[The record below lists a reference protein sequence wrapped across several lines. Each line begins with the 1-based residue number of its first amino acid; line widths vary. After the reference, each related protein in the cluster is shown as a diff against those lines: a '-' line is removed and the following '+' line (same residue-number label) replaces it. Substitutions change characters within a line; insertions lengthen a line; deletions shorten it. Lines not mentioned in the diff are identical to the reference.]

1 MDLVPLRAFGTT
13 LAYVFKHPVGRRHPL
28 RTLARVVAWQIRL
41 RMRPGLQVAPWV
53 GGSKLLVRR
62 SLTGVTGN
70 VYYGLHEFV
79 GMSFVALLLRRG
91 DLFADVGANAG
102 TYTVLAS
109 RVAGARSVAFEPG
122 QEAAAILG
130 DIVRLNGIEDTV
142 TVRREAVGDR
152 VGEARFTKGLGTMNR
167 IADEGAIAVPMTTL
181 DAAFAND
188 QPTVIKIDIEGGE
201 DRCVAGARHVLSDAR
216 LQALLIET
224 VSEEAGRILA
234 DAGLTEVQF
243 DPWTRALYDGPPR
256 HSINNLIYVRDRA
269 FVAERLRSAPPLTVT
284 GLTL

>member
-1 MDLVPLRAFGTT
+1 MNLVPLRAFGTT

-28 RTLARVVAWQIRL
+28 RSLARVFAWQIRL
-41 RMRPGLQVAPWV
+41 RLRVGLQVAPWA
-53 GGSKLLVRR
+53 GESKLLVRR

-79 GMSFVALLLRRG
+79 GMSFVALLLRSG

-122 QEAAAILG
+122 DEAAAIL
-130 DIVRLNGIEDTV
+130 DATVRLNDIENKV
-142 TVRREAVGDR
+142 TVRREAVGDV

-167 IADEGAIAVPMTTL
+167 VAEEGEMAVPMTTL
-181 DAAFAND
+181 DAVFAD
-188 QPTVIKIDIEGGE
+188 ERPMVIKIDIEGGE
-201 DRCVAGARHVLSDAR
+201 ERCVAGAWQVLSDSR
-216 LQALLIET
+216 MQALLIET
-224 VSEEAGRILA
+224 VSAETGRRLA
-234 DAGLTEVQF
+234 EAGLTEIQF

-269 FVAERLRSAPPLTVT
+269 LVAERLRNAPPLTVA